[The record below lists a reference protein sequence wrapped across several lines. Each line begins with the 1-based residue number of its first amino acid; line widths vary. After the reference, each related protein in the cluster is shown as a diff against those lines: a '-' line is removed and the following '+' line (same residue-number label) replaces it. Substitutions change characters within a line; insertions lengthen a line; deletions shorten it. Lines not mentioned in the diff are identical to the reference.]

1 MMQIGVQ
8 SLPAPCLEGPLADP
22 RQTFGDELGRQVS
35 SSSGSSS
42 SGSSAEPGE
51 DSLFVSP
58 PPLPFP
64 RVFPG
69 L

>member
-22 RQTFGDELGRQVS
+22 RQAFGDELGRQVP
-35 SSSGSSS
+35 SSSGP
-42 SGSSAEPGE
+42 SAEPGE

-58 PPLPFP
+58 PALPFP